1 MSSIASGTRLNWAI
15 DTYNKDAMDALIAE
29 AEKEIEKKLNEVS
42 QKIHRWNEVVLRHN
56 VTPPIKGEITK
67 NKLRW
72 RGIKQR
78 CIFDSK
84 QRRTEI
90 WQRDKCIGILI
101 ETFEYERAIRQRTQ
115 SNKDSA
121 NV

>member
-1 MSSIASGTRLNWAI
+1 MSRIVSESLKTIGESVNLNWAI
-15 DTYNKDAMDALIAE
+15 DTYDKEGMDALLAE

-42 QKIHRWNEVVLRHN
+42 QKIHRWSEYVLRDN

-78 CIFDSK
+78 RIFDSK
-84 QRRTEI
+84 QHRTEI
-90 WQRDKCIGILI
+90 WQRDKCIGIFI
-101 ETFEYERAIRQRTQ
+101 ETFEYERVGR
-115 SNKDSA
+115 
-121 NV
+121 

>member
-1 MSSIASGTRLNWAI
+1 MSSIVSNQTIGENVNLNWAI
-15 DTYNKDAMDALIAE
+15 DTYNKDAMDALVAE

-42 QKIHRWNEVVLRHN
+42 QKIHRWSEAVLRHN

-78 CIFDSK
+78 CIFDFQ

-90 WQRDKCIGILI
+90 WQRDKCIGIFI
-101 ETFEYERAIRQRTQ
+101 ETFEYE
-115 SNKDSA
+115 
-121 NV
+121 